1 METSPFNIL
10 KSHMFF
16 YVAGYIILGQLE
28 IRFTTKDQRAVSVV
42 HLLSYLA
49 L

>member
-1 METSPFNIL
+1 METSPFKIL
-10 KSHMFF
+10 KSQMFF
-16 YVAGYIILGQLE
+16 CVVGYTILGQLE